1 MDFTRRPLCMQ
12 SSTSLKP
19 GDQVELRL
27 GGVRRP
33 RRPLV
38 LRLSVNAKKSKVKM
52 VGTHK
57 FDNPEKRLIV
67 EIKPNKGKIGRTFKA
82 DVAAIL
88 EALEALKDDVPRA
101 QAFEDELTSKS
112 EATLGPLCDGKQ
124 FTLQRDMVA
133 TKLVE
138 KMVSEEKFVPSVIEP
153 SFGISL
159 AAFEQ
164 NFDSREGDE
173 KRGVMSS
180 PLIAPVKVSVLRLS
194 NIPDFEPFATDLE
207 SVFVEERLECKVG
220 TSSVAIGRKYARA
233 DEQYFS
239 AG

>member
-1 MDFTRRPLCMQ
+1 MQ
-12 SSTSLKP
+12 IDLEIKLSSGWVGCAGHADRSCY
-19 GDQVELRL
+19 D
-27 GGVRRP
+27 
-33 RRPLV
+33 
-38 LRLSVNAKKSKVKM
+38 LSVNAKKSKVKM

-57 FDNPEKRLIV
+57 LDNPEKRLIV

-112 EATLGPLCDGKQ
+112 EAMLGPL
-124 FTLQRDMVA
+124 
-133 TKLVE
+133 
-138 KMVSEEKFVPSVIEP
+138 EEKFAPSVIEP

>member
-1 MDFTRRPLCMQ
+1 MQ
-12 SSTSLKP
+12 VDLEIKLSS
-19 GDQVELRL
+19 GWVECAGHADRSCYD
-27 GGVRRP
+27 
-33 RRPLV
+33 
-38 LRLSVNAKKSKVKM
+38 LSSNAKKS
-52 VGTHK
+52 
-57 FDNPEKRLIV
+57 
-67 EIKPNKGKIGRTFKA
+67 KPNKGKIGRTFKA
-82 DVAAIL
+82 DVATIL

-112 EATLGPLCDGKQ
+112 EATLSLLCDGKQ
-124 FTLQRDMVA
+124 LTLQRDMVA

-159 AAFEQ
+159 ILTAGFEH
-164 NFDSREGDE
+164 NFYTREGDE

-180 PLIAPVKVSVLRLS
+180 PLIAPIKVSVLRLS
-194 NIPDFEPFATDLE
+194 NIPDFEPFATDRE
-207 SVFVEERLECKVG
+207 SVFVQEGVECKVDTSSVATGRKYARADLEKVFVQEGLECKVD